1 MSFNFIP
8 GKTVELPDINYK
20 SKIELEPN
28 RSALIIVDMQNDFVK
43 EGGNLLVE
51 AAIDTVDNIKSLID
65 KARQKNVKV
74 VYTQDTHYK
83 DDKEWEI
90 WPKHC
95 EKNSWGWH
103 IIDEIKPGKDDMVFE
118 KNRYDGFYGTTLDH
132 YLNHVWN
139 IKDLVIMGTVSNIC
153 VAQTAA
159 SAGLRWYNIITPA
172 DCISANTEFDQ
183 AMTLRQISTL
193 YAGSVVKSVDDIR
206 FK

>member
-8 GKTVELPDINYK
+8 GKTIELPDINYK

-43 EGGNLLVE
+43 EGGSLLVE
-51 AAIDTVDNIKSLID
+51 AAKDTVDNIKSIIN
-65 KARQKNVKV
+65 KARQNNVKV
-74 VYTQDTHYK
+74 VYTQDTHFK
-83 DDKEWEI
+83 NDKEWEI

-103 IIDEIKPGKDDMVFE
+103 IIDEIKPAKDDMVFE
-118 KNRYDGFYGTTLDH
+118 KNRYDGFYGTNLDH
-132 YLNHVWN
+132 YLKHVWN

-193 YAGSVVKSVDDIR
+193 YAGSVVKSVNDIR